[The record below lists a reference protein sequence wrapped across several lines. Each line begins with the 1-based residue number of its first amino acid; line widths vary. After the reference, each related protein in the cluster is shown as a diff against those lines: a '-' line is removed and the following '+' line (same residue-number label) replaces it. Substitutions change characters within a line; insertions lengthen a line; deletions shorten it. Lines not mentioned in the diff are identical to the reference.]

1 MMQSFVR
8 LQLLVFAISTPWTVS
23 ATTLA
28 TTEQEKSFKISATA
42 PATNY
47 QIRISGVYRVKKE
60 IWIISKIQQVGD
72 IGGAALTM
80 VSDTVHVKTS
90 DLPKEKF
97 KVIHKISGRVIKDG
111 RTIGD
116 TPEIEDLKNR
126 IKHMNFMYMKRN
138 PVRSKKMTAE
148 SYREFQAKL
157 HALEKQLQKLQSRA
171 GQAQNVEHLSPTAEK
186 QLERT
191 LSSAKKI
198 PFFRKDK

>member
-1 MMQSFVR
+1 MMKSFVR
-8 LQLLVFAISTPWTVS
+8 LQLLIVAISTPWTVS

-28 TTEQEKSFKISATA
+28 TTEQEKPFKISATA

-47 QIRISGVYRVKKE
+47 KIRINGVYQVKKE

-80 VSDTVHVKTS
+80 VSDTVHVKTR

-111 RTIGD
+111 RNIAD

-126 IKHMNFMYMKRN
+126 IMEMKQF
-138 PVRSKKMTAE
+138 AE
-148 SYREFQAKL
+148 RARFTPKGYREFQAKL
-157 HALEKQLQKLQSRA
+157 SALEKQLQKLQSRT
-171 GQAQNVEHLSPTAEK
+171 GQAQNVEHLSPAAEK
-186 QLERT
+186 RLEKT

-198 PFFRKDK
+198 PFFRKGK

>member
-1 MMQSFVR
+1 MKSFVR

-28 TTEQEKSFKISATA
+28 TTEQEKPFKISATA

-47 QIRISGVYRVKKE
+47 KIRINGVYQVKKE

-111 RTIGD
+111 RNIAD

-126 IKHMNFMYMKRN
+126 IMEMKQF
-138 PVRSKKMTAE
+138 AE
-148 SYREFQAKL
+148 RARFTPEGYREFQAKL

-171 GQAQNVEHLSPTAEK
+171 GQAQNVEHLSPAAEK

-198 PFFRKDK
+198 PFLRKGK

>member
-1 MMQSFVR
+1 MKSFVR
-8 LQLLVFAISTPWTVS
+8 LQLLIVAISTPWTVS

-28 TTEQEKSFKISATA
+28 TTEQEKPFKISATA

-47 QIRISGVYRVKKE
+47 KIRINGVYQVKKE

-80 VSDTVHVKTS
+80 VSDTVHVKTR

-111 RTIGD
+111 RNIAD

-126 IKHMNFMYMKRN
+126 IMEMKQF
-138 PVRSKKMTAE
+138 AE
-148 SYREFQAKL
+148 RARFTPEGYREFQAKL
-157 HALEKQLQKLQSRA
+157 SALEKQLQKLQSRT
-171 GQAQNVEHLSPTAEK
+171 GQAQNVEHLSPAAEK

-198 PFFRKDK
+198 PFFRKGK

>member
-1 MMQSFVR
+1 MKSFVR
-8 LQLLVFAISTPWTVS
+8 LQLLIFAISTPWTVS

-28 TTEQEKSFKISATA
+28 TTEQEKQFKISATA

-47 QIRISGVYRVKKE
+47 KIRINGVYQVKKE

-80 VSDTVHVKTS
+80 VSDTVHVKTR

-97 KVIHKISGRVIKDG
+97 KVIHKISGKVIKNG
-111 RTIGD
+111 RNISD

-126 IKHMNFMYMKRN
+126 IMEMKEF
-138 PVRSKKMTAE
+138 AE
-148 SYREFQAKL
+148 RARFTPKDYRKFQAKL
-157 HALEKQLQKLQSRA
+157 SALEKQLQKLQSRT
-171 GQAQNVEHLSPTAEK
+171 GQTQNVEHLSPAAEK
-186 QLERT
+186 QLEST
-191 LSSAKKI
+191 LFSAKKI

>member
-1 MMQSFVR
+1 MMKSFVR

-28 TTEQEKSFKISATA
+28 TTEQEKPFKISATA

-47 QIRISGVYRVKKE
+47 KIRINGVYQVKKE

-111 RTIGD
+111 RNIAD

-126 IKHMNFMYMKRN
+126 IMEMKQF
-138 PVRSKKMTAE
+138 AE
-148 SYREFQAKL
+148 RARFTPEGYREFQAKL

-171 GQAQNVEHLSPTAEK
+171 GQAQNVEHLSPAAEK

-198 PFFRKDK
+198 PFLRKGK

>member
-1 MMQSFVR
+1 MMKSFLR
-8 LQLLVFAISTPWTVS
+8 LQLLIVAISTPWTVS

-80 VSDTVHVKTS
+80 VSDTVHVKKS

-111 RTIGD
+111 RNIAD

-126 IKHMNFMYMKRN
+126 IMEMKQF
-138 PVRSKKMTAE
+138 AE
-148 SYREFQAKL
+148 RARFTPEGYREFQAKL
-157 HALEKQLQKLQSRA
+157 SALEKQLQKLQSRT
-171 GQAQNVEHLSPTAEK
+171 GQAQNVEHLSPAAEK

-198 PFFRKDK
+198 PFFRKGK

>member
-1 MMQSFVR
+1 MMKSFLR
-8 LQLLVFAISTPWTVS
+8 LQLLIVAISTPWTVS

-80 VSDTVHVKTS
+80 VSDTVHVKKS

-111 RTIGD
+111 RTIAD

-126 IKHMNFMYMKRN
+126 IMEMKQF
-138 PVRSKKMTAE
+138 AE
-148 SYREFQAKL
+148 RARFTPEGYREFQAKL
-157 HALEKQLQKLQSRA
+157 SALEKQLQKLQSRT
-171 GQAQNVEHLSPTAEK
+171 GQAQNVEHLSPAAEK

-198 PFFRKDK
+198 PFFRKGK

>member
-1 MMQSFVR
+1 MMKSFLR
-8 LQLLVFAISTPWTVS
+8 LQLLIVAISTPWTVS

-80 VSDTVHVKTS
+80 VSDTVHVKKS

-111 RTIGD
+111 RNIAD

-126 IKHMNFMYMKRN
+126 IMEMKQF
-138 PVRSKKMTAE
+138 AE
-148 SYREFQAKL
+148 RARFTPEGYREFQAKL
-157 HALEKQLQKLQSRA
+157 STLEKQLQKLQSRT
-171 GQAQNVEHLSPTAEK
+171 GQAQNVEHLSPAAEK

-198 PFFRKDK
+198 PFFRKGK

>member
-1 MMQSFVR
+1 MMKSFVR

-28 TTEQEKSFKISATA
+28 TTEQEKPFKISATA

-47 QIRISGVYRVKKE
+47 KIRINGVYQVKKE

-80 VSDTVHVKTS
+80 VSDTVHVKKS

-111 RTIGD
+111 RNIAD

-126 IKHMNFMYMKRN
+126 IMEMKQF
-138 PVRSKKMTAE
+138 AE
-148 SYREFQAKL
+148 RARFTPEGYREFQAKL
-157 HALEKQLQKLQSRA
+157 STLEKQLQKLQSRT
-171 GQAQNVEHLSPTAEK
+171 GQAQNVEHLSPAAEK

-198 PFFRKDK
+198 PFFRKGK

>member
-1 MMQSFVR
+1 MMKSFLR
-8 LQLLVFAISTPWTVS
+8 LQLLIVAISTPWTVS

-80 VSDTVHVKTS
+80 VSDTVHVKKS
-90 DLPKEKF
+90 DLPQKKI

-111 RTIGD
+111 RNIAD

-126 IKHMNFMYMKRN
+126 IMEMKQF
-138 PVRSKKMTAE
+138 AE
-148 SYREFQAKL
+148 RARFTPEGYREFQAKL
-157 HALEKQLQKLQSRA
+157 STLEKQLQKLQSRT
-171 GQAQNVEHLSPTAEK
+171 GQAQNVEHLSPAAEK

-198 PFFRKDK
+198 PFFRKGK